1 MVKTGEWFSRAW
13 QMFSED
19 AGTWLLIGL
28 VALLM
33 SCIPLVAPA
42 MIVGL
47 LLAVQARMRGER
59 PSMDHLWL
67 GFQSFGPALVAGLL
81 VYLLA
86 LVAVL
91 ACCVGQFYVS
101 TIFILVFPALA
112 FERLGPTEA
121 MARSRQII
129 GKDFWSWLVFM
140 LLVWVVGMIPILG
153 FVLQAMMMAIAFV
166 EVTGSAQTA
175 AAAPGPIVPPFG
187 TVPPPPPPVG

>member
-33 SCIPLVAPA
+33 SCIPFVMPA

-47 LLAVQARMRGER
+47 LLAVQARLRGER

-67 GFQSFGPALVAGLL
+67 GFQSFGPALVAALLVGLL
-81 VYLLA
+81 TIVG
-86 LVAVL
+86 VI
-91 ACCVGQFYVS
+91 ACCVGQFYVA
-101 TIFILVFPALA
+101 TIFALVFPAVALG
-112 FERLGPTEA
+112 RLGPTEA
-121 MARSRQII
+121 MARSREIV

-140 LLVWVVGMIPILG
+140 LLVWVVGIVPILG
-153 FVLQAMMMAIAFV
+153 FVLQAMMWAIAYT
-166 EVTGSAQTA
+166 EVTGSAQTV
-175 AAAPGPIVPPFG
+175 AAPAGPPFG